1 MTDQSDGTATI
12 ELNRPLLGGGLVLV
26 AVGGLIALTGSVA
39 AAIAVLGATRSWVSQ
54 WEEPPS
60 ALARRRYAQA
70 RSAALAGA
78 QVWRQNGQPAS
89 EYSVDG

>member
-26 AVGGLIALTGSVA
+26 AVGALIALTGSVA
-39 AAIAVLGATRSWVSQ
+39 ASIAVIGATRSWVRQ

-78 QVWRQNGQPAS
+78 QVWRNGQPAS
-89 EYSVDG
+89 EYRVDS